1 MKIIKDSVKPHFK
14 SLRTIS
20 LPGSTT
26 FIVVNDK
33 QRGRKSLSGK
43 QVVIDGTT
51 YKVKHIE
58 YFPLVTIPKGT
69 KIGLVV

>member
-1 MKIIKDSVKPHFK
+1 MKIIKDSTKPHFA
-14 SLRTIS
+14 SLRKIE

-33 QRGRKSLSGK
+33 QRGRKSLVGK
-43 QVVIDGTT
+43 QVVIDGAT